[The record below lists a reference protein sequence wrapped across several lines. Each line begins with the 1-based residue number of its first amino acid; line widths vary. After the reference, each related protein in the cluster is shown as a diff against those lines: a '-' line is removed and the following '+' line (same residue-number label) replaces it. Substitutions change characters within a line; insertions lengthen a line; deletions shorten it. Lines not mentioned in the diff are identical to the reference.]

1 MGGLVRA
8 DKILVQKARIGLQHR
23 LERVGWHGGPR
34 RGDLEHPE
42 RGRRI
47 GVFSRLADG
56 GRESPQRFGHP
67 LDGPIDGSA
76 FVQVDPRDPQ
86 MGRVRESAGGRL
98 AALEGARQLDIVT
111 VQHVITISYYPV
123 SFK

>member
-1 MGGLVRA
+1 VRA

-23 LERVGWHGGPR
+23 LEGVGWRGGPR
-34 RGDLEHPE
+34 RCNLEHPE

-47 GVFSRLADG
+47 GVFFRLADG

-67 LDGPIDGSA
+67 LDGAIDGFA
-76 FVQVDPRDPQ
+76 LVKVDPRDPQ
-86 MGRVRESAGGRL
+86 MRCVREPAARRL
-98 AALEGARQLDIVT
+98 APLDGARQLDIGT
-111 VQHVITISYYPV
+111 VQHVVTISYYPL